1 MGNRG
6 DFEAVVNV
14 TANASEAR
22 KEFAQLMR
30 EFAGTEA
37 EFHAKLVSDRG
48 EFKTFINK
56 LQNAAQKH
64 GIKIDIDTSAF
75 DTAINEANRL
85 QKALDSISLDSITDQ
100 FKRKKGLKANLFNI
114 SEKEAKAQA
123 GQARAIIEKL
133 VLGDRGKNQ
142 LLKSNTWGK
151 FRDGKLASFNPG
163 KEIELESL
171 VAKNDV
177 LFDRYEKKLANLNG
191 MINRDSIN
199 NQDTLMDAYKLVYE
213 ISELQKE
220 ISRFNPK
227 IVDKDENG
235 KNKLLYNVDENIYE
249 NLRKKL
255 EPAYQKVS
263 AKISESLGI
272 SSNNIGSLA
281 DNLLEELVKVFQKAS
296 IPVEVEPKVD
306 GDKFVEEVQKK
317 VKGKK
322 AQVEVEPV
330 ASTDELTEDQK
341 KLQAEAKQR
350 LNVLRN
356 NLQSLINANKSG
368 DQNLRKG
375 ILKQYAGKMSQFM
388 DATEM
393 PSEQDFF
400 EFAKGFDNIKPYFGI
415 FDDQK
420 PVEVKVDVKPEVKP
434 ESVKKEVEKK
444 TSKTK
449 PKVEVTPVVD
459 DKSDGK
465 PSGDSKNI
473 LLTPDVTEF
482 KKKSDEELAK
492 IQLEKNVELK
502 PDITGFEDS
511 AKEKLSEVKLQ
522 KNVDL
527 NIASDDNKQDSS
539 SFDNTIEN
547 KIDELKELHSVLEE
561 MRQKMTVHE
570 DYHGNNVEFA
580 DNLPTV
586 EEIEQVDLRLKQI
599 FGANEIFDVEDLIN
613 RRSKWLG
620 EVKESID
627 EYQRLINAN
636 DEKGIAEYMHKG
648 QLGGNINDIESFFA
662 STENYRT
669 LGYKFTEIIAKVEKE
684 IAEAFNSIQDE
695 SDQVNAFNINITP
708 NVNISEFIHSA
719 EQQLEGHSVGVDV
732 KPKGF
737 KLSDDESADSNSIK
751 ADIIPDIKDPVGF
764 VNEASKQLGENKVK
778 VDIISEFEPITF
790 IDEAERKLKNVPI
803 EVEIIPKD
811 VDPAKFTAHTE
822 GQINKEPIKLDIEPN
837 INVELFIAQTQAQIG
852 DKRVDINVEPLVDP
866 VVFARNI
873 ELQAEKATPKVN
885 VGIGAVDSSSISET
899 SELTA
904 LLGILGQVIGKIRE
918 KNEAFKQE
926 EKIVGKVIP
935 NENRH
940 LGKLATNLNSILK
953 SLQGISK
960 LMQTV
965 DFSRLKLPT
974 DEQIK
979 DTKKKT
985 TTKKQNNSP
994 KIIKGDSLDRIL
1006 TQTDEDYDAI
1016 IAAARKA
1023 NPALGET
1030 VKLVQQIRRAGENT
1044 FAQSFVVT
1052 DDRGSSATVNKDGK
1066 YYLGK
1071 NVVRD
1076 ELAEKRKA
1084 DKQKRKDD
1092 AEANRTAKKT
1102 EDVIIGGLYENANA
1116 SLERY
1121 KTLSMEIAR
1130 GEKSGNEVL
1139 EEKQKILTSIF
1150 NTLEQIEKYDNQKDS
1165 AKYNKVLTSIEKI
1178 DADAVNLAEKTRVD
1192 KLKKED
1198 VQLLDEATKA
1208 AREYGIA
1215 QAEAEKSDLP
1225 AVMERA
1231 ADAGKKLDD
1240 VLDRLITNGGNFD
1253 LASYKEFSGLT
1264 DALENAEYK
1273 VNKAKQEQQRKTASK
1288 EGLTEEQ
1295 KKVVTLQEKYDDL
1308 IKSAKEYVKLAI
1320 GVNRETGGYKDEVKT
1335 SRFDELK
1342 KDISDAKQGIGEYQS
1357 VVAGAT
1363 SIQDKFN
1370 ASLDEAFDEAGKESI
1385 ADLQTRIAGLSEKKG
1400 FKTPAYDKYIDELNA
1415 DLAAIRSK
1423 LPLDFMNEAEVK
1435 DFAHSLDEIYKK
1447 IEKSNAKEFTPVN
1460 ALTLQSAE
1468 KGFEKWVDNNSAAL
1482 RKFGGEIEEIR
1493 RDFSNVVSAADLD
1506 KVKSKFYELQMQV
1519 ARTGA
1524 AGRSMWDTWK
1534 DRAKSFMA
1542 YLGTYVGFYDILQ
1555 KLREGFDIAVTYDT
1569 QLTEMKK
1576 VSDETMASLK
1586 EFQKASF
1593 ALGDSVGTTGQ
1604 QVQAS
1609 TADFMR
1615 LGESLDK
1622 AAQSALDANTL
1633 FKVSEFETIEEATEA
1648 LISMSQAYQE
1658 LSKGEINDIL
1668 NHIGNNF
1675 SISSEGLATGLQK
1688 SAAALKTAGNDIYEA
1703 SALITA
1709 GNQIIQDADQVG
1721 AGIRTISLRI
1731 LGTEAAKDEL
1741 ASLGEDVDDF
1751 VVQTKS
1757 KIDQTVRDYTAVASN
1772 NYKGVSLLDD
1782 NGNYRSTYEI
1792 LQDIANVYQEIVE
1805 TDKKAGTNRSAA
1817 LIEQLAGIVCYARNI
1832 WKHIFKNIF
1841 NCKDNLKLNATI

>member
-64 GIKIDIDTSAF
+64 GIKIDVDTSAF

-100 FKRKKGLKANLFNI
+100 FKGKKGLKANLFNI

-142 LLKSNTWGK
+142 LLKSGTWGK

-199 NQDTLMDAYKLVYE
+199 NQEALMDAYKLVYE

-227 IVDKDENG
+227 IADKDENG

-330 ASTDELTEDQK
+330 TTPDGLTEDQK
-341 KLQAEAKQR
+341 KLQAEAEQR

-356 NLQSLINANKSG
+356 NLQTLINANKSG

-420 PVEVKVDVKPEVKP
+420 PVEVKVDIKPEVNP
-434 ESVKKEVEKK
+434 ENIKKEVKKK

-449 PKVEVTPVVD
+449 PRVEVTPVVD

-492 IQLEKNVELK
+492 IQLDKNVELK

-511 AKEKLSEVKLQ
+511 AKERLSEIKIEKSVELVGLTSDLFENDNAFITEEQLKERVEIEKTNQTLEEKLSYLKDIKAESKFMETAEDKRIDWEEKAYDVGGNNPKNEAESQ
-522 KNVDL
+522 K
-527 NIASDDNKQDSS
+527 
-539 SFDNTIEN
+539 
-547 KIDELKELHSVLEE
+547 KIRMYDELCEHIELANDKL
-561 MRQKMTVHE
+561 
-570 DYHGNNVEFA
+570 DEFS
-580 DNLPTV
+580 NTYEKV
-586 EEIEQVDLRLKQI
+586 VISLKNGQEL
-599 FGANEIFDVEDLIN
+599 EIFDYDELDNVTLALN
-613 RRSKWLG
+613 RIKDIKFISYPD
-620 EVKESID
+620 D
-627 EYQRLINAN
+627 EN
-636 DEKGIAEYMHKG
+636 DKDDVVDGNKKTGI
-648 QLGGNINDIESFFA
+648 S
-662 STENYRT
+662 
-669 LGYKFTEIIAKVEKE
+669 
-684 IAEAFNSIQDE
+684 
-695 SDQVNAFNINITP
+695 VNVNP
-708 NVNISEFIHSA
+708 NVDAPEFIYSA
-719 EQQLEGHSVGVDV
+719 EQQLEGYSVGVDV

-751 ADIIPDIKDPVGF
+751 ADVAPDIKDPVGF

-778 VDIISEFEPITF
+778 VDITSEFESITF

-811 VDPAKFTAHTE
+811 VDPARFTAYTE
-822 GQINKEPIKLDIEPN
+822 GQINKEPIKLDVEPN

-866 VVFARNI
+866 VVFARDI

-904 LLGILGQVIGKIRE
+904 LLGILGQIIGKIRE

-1092 AEANRTAKKT
+1092 AEANRAAKKT

-1116 SLERY
+1116 DLEKY
-1121 KTLSMEIAR
+1121 KTLSMEIAK

-1165 AKYNKVLTSIEKI
+1165 AKYNKVLTNIEKI
-1178 DADAVNLAEKTRVD
+1178 DTDAVNLAEKTRVD

-1198 VQLLDEATKA
+1198 VKLLDEATKA

-1240 VLDRLITNGGNFD
+1240 VLDRLIINGGNFD

-1320 GVNRETGGYKDEVKT
+1320 GVNRETGGYKDEVKA

-1415 DLAAIRSK
+1415 DLTAIRSK

>member
-100 FKRKKGLKANLFNI
+100 FKGKKGLKANLFNI

-142 LLKSNTWGK
+142 LLKSGTWGK

-255 EPAYQKVS
+255 EPTYQKVS

-330 ASTDELTEDQK
+330 TTPDGLTEDQK
-341 KLQAEAKQR
+341 KLQAEAEQR

-356 NLQSLINANKSG
+356 NLQTLINANKSG

-492 IQLEKNVELK
+492 IQLDKNVELK

-511 AKEKLSEVKLQ
+511 AKEKLSEIKIE
-522 KNVDL
+522 KN
-527 NIASDDNKQDSS
+527 
-539 SFDNTIEN
+539 IEAN
-547 KIDELKELHSVLEE
+547 KI
-561 MRQKMTVHE
+561 
-570 DYHGNNVEFA
+570 
-580 DNLPTV
+580 
-586 EEIEQVDLRLKQI
+586 
-599 FGANEIFDVEDLIN
+599 
-613 RRSKWLG
+613 
-620 EVKESID
+620 
-627 EYQRLINAN
+627 
-636 DEKGIAEYMHKG
+636 
-648 QLGGNINDIESFFA
+648 
-662 STENYRT
+662 
-669 LGYKFTEIIAKVEKE
+669 
-684 IAEAFNSIQDE
+684 
-695 SDQVNAFNINITP
+695 
-708 NVNISEFIHSA
+708 
-719 EQQLEGHSVGVDV
+719 
-732 KPKGF
+732 
-737 KLSDDESADSNSIK
+737 KLSENESEDTDGLKI
-751 ADIIPDIKDPVGF
+751 DIVPDVKDPVGF

-778 VDIISEFEPITF
+778 VDITSEFEPITF

-811 VDPAKFTAHTE
+811 VDPARFTAYTE
-822 GQINKEPIKLDIEPN
+822 GQINKEPIKLDVEPN

-866 VVFARNI
+866 VVFARDI

-885 VGIGAVDSSSISET
+885 VGIGAVDSSSISES

-904 LLGILGQVIGKIRE
+904 LLGILGQIIGKIRE

-926 EKIVGKVIP
+926 EKIVGKVMS
-935 NENRH
+935 NETRRI
-940 LGKLATNLNSILK
+940 GTLAVTLDTVLDRLNKIADAVK
-953 SLQGISK
+953 KI
-960 LMQTV
+960 
-965 DFSRLKLPT
+965 DFASLKLPDDLKT
-974 DEQIK
+974 SEMDLIK
-979 DTKKKT
+979 KAVKDILDARKKSGGSGGGNSKSPSDIDLT
-985 TTKKQNNSP
+985 PYRNILKYNREIYRVEELIAALEANPNANNSP
-994 KIIKGDSLDRIL
+994 KVAGLREEIKILEEKIALEEEDIKNQKLDSTTEGKQARSAIAEQEAKLTESLSEELRIQNAVFDENARLIIQDADNKKVDAEWTEKQRAAYEELNVELDRYHTLKKREASGKSLRGDKEELEAIENNIRIKHSQIL
-1006 TQTDEDYDAI
+1006 SQGLINPRKERAFTNRRIGIDQNLKDIRNQKLANDRKKENEAIDREYENKKKEAEAADVKLLREAAEAANAYSKAQAEAIKNPLAVNLEVATQKATELDEALDKLIITGGNFKLSSYEEFTDLSEELENADIRIRKATEQKEANDKKRADSKAEQKDKKDKADAKRLDKEAK
-1016 IAAARKA
+1016 AAA
-1023 NPALGET
+1023 
-1030 VKLVQQIRRAGENT
+1030 V
-1044 FAQSFVVT
+1044 
-1052 DDRGSSATVNKDGK
+1052 
-1066 YYLGK
+1066 
-1071 NVVRD
+1071 
-1076 ELAEKRKA
+1076 
-1084 DKQKRKDD
+1084 
-1092 AEANRTAKKT
+1092 
-1102 EDVIIGGLYENANA
+1102 GGLYKNIESDLKEYETIVKQIAKGEADSTGIAKKEEIYNRIF
-1116 SLERY
+1116 E
-1121 KTLSMEIAR
+1121 TLS
-1130 GEKSGNEVL
+1130 
-1139 EEKQKILTSIF
+1139 KI
-1150 NTLEQIEKYDNQKDS
+1150 EGYENQKDS
-1165 AKYNKVLTSIEKI
+1165 DKYNGIINNLDAI
-1178 DADAVNLAEKTRVD
+1178 DKKGEELRIQTLQKADVD
-1192 KLKKED
+1192 LLK
-1198 VQLLDEATKA
+1198 EATKA

-1240 VLDRLITNGGNFD
+1240 VLDRLIINGGNLD

-1320 GVNRETGGYKDEVKT
+1320 GVNRETGGYKDEVKA

-1415 DLAAIRSK
+1415 DLTAIRSK
-1423 LPLDFMNEAEVK
+1423 LPLDFMNEEEVK

-1633 FKVSEFETIEEATEA
+1633 FKVSEFESIEEATEA

-1658 LSKGEINDIL
+1658 LEKSEINDIA
-1668 NHIGNNF
+1668 NHIGKELPKHVVIHGDY
-1675 SISSEGLATGLQK
+1675 ISRQT
-1688 SAAALKTAGNDIYEA
+1688 
-1703 SALITA
+1703 
-1709 GNQIIQDADQVG
+1709 
-1721 AGIRTISLRI
+1721 TIS
-1731 LGTEAAKDEL
+1731 
-1741 ASLGEDVDDF
+1741 V
-1751 VVQTKS
+1751 
-1757 KIDQTVRDYTAVASN
+1757 KI
-1772 NYKGVSLLDD
+1772 
-1782 NGNYRSTYEI
+1782 
-1792 LQDIANVYQEIVE
+1792 
-1805 TDKKAGTNRSAA
+1805 
-1817 LIEQLAGIVCYARNI
+1817 
-1832 WKHIFKNIF
+1832 
-1841 NCKDNLKLNATI
+1841 